1 MAKVINPLLSG
12 SASGQLG
19 GMMVFD
25 KRGYVRQYVVPSNPQ
40 TTDQMTWRNTLG
52 DIQRGLKILGAVLR
66 TELKSQFGYRWN
78 SMIVG
83 ELTANNGAALAA
95 YALEFDGFESGEKT
109 AWETAD
115 TITKLEVDDGVLLYA
130 VTSAVYDMGVRLGAT
145 LSLTQP
151 AAANS
156 TTVAAEWIANS

>member
-19 GMMVFD
+19 KMMVFD
-25 KRGYVRQYVVPSNPQ
+25 KRNIVRAYVEPSNPR
-40 TTDQMTWRNTLG
+40 TENQMTWRNTLG
-52 DIQRGLKILGAVLR
+52 DIQRGLKILGLVLR

-83 ELTANNGAALAA
+83 ELTANNGATLAA
-95 YALEFDGFESGEKT
+95 YVAEFAAFGGTDQDDWEAADTVTALEVSNG
-109 AWETAD
+109 A
-115 TITKLEVDDGVLLYA
+115 LLYA
-130 VTSAVYDMGVRLGAT
+130 VASAVYDMGVRLGAT

-156 TTVAAEWIANS
+156 TTVKAEWIANS

>member
-1 MAKVINPLLSG
+1 
-12 SASGQLG
+12 
-19 GMMVFD
+19 MVFD

-40 TTDQMTWRNTLG
+40 TTGQMTWRNTLG

-66 TELKSQFGYRWN
+66 AELKSEFGYRWN

-95 YALEFDGFESGEKT
+95 YVAEFGGFGGTDQE
-109 AWETAD
+109 AWESAD
-115 TITKLEVDDGVLLYA
+115 TITKLEVADGALLYA

-156 TTVAAEWIANS
+156 TTIAAEWIANS